1 MTRSQQLRQMAWA
14 ALVAVLLATLLTV
27 LKADDGGD
35 LVMMDPMW
43 TFCSSLEPYGYW
55 FHWWDCHRI
64 LNGGR

>member
-14 ALVAVLLATLLTV
+14 ALVAVILATLLTV

-43 TFCSSLEPYGYW
+43 TFCNSLEPYGYW
-55 FHWWDCHRI
+55 YFWWDCHRI
-64 LNGGR
+64 LGR